1 MMKGFQIKL
10 VLILI
15 INLPRSLINL
25 INVDNQFIFHNKYM
39 PIMLVNKLNIYN
51 IIDKLNLKIL

>member
-25 INVDNQFIFHNKYM
+25 INFDNQFIFHNKYM